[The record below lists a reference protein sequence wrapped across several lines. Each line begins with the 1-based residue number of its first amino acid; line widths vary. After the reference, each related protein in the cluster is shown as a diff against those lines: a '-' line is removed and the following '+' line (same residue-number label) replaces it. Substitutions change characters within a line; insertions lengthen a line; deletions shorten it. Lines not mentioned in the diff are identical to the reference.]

1 MVPNVDTGS
10 DKMARITVKGV
21 SEIRGPL
28 LVVEG
33 VSGIQMGEYLE
44 VKIHDNQIRKGRVLA
59 IEEERVIILLYQGTY
74 EIDKDNIET
83 QFFGRTMQLFVSESM
98 IGRTFNSL
106 GEPLDGLPAVY
117 SDKFLDVNG
126 APINP
131 TSRVYPKNF
140 IETGISAI
148 DLMNTIVRGQKLP
161 IFTGAGLPSNR
172 VIGQIVRHARIA
184 EEDKDE
190 NFAIVFGAMGLTMD
204 DYIYF
209 QRLFKETG
217 TLDKVVMFAN
227 LASDSAAERLLTPR
241 VALTASEYLAFEK
254 DYHVF
259 TILSDITNYCQAL
272 REVSVALETVPARK
286 GFPGYM
292 YSDLASLYERS
303 GIIESSNG
311 SITLLANLTMPN
323 DDITHPIP
331 DLTGYITEGQIIL
344 DRSLHSSGIYP
355 PIDVLGSLSRLMKD
369 GIGEGYTRKDHP
381 SLSDQ
386 LYSAYAIGL
395 DKRKL
400 AEVIGKKELN
410 RIDQV
415 YLEFS
420 EKFEE
425 LFISQGDAQRTMQ
438 ESLEL
443 GWSLLSLLPVSEL
456 TKMSS
461 EAIEKHLFNRVEKD
475 K

>member
-1 MVPNVDTGS
+1 
-10 DKMARITVKGV
+10 
-21 SEIRGPL
+21 
-28 LVVEG
+28 
-33 VSGIQMGEYLE
+33 
-44 VKIHDNQIRKGRVLA
+44 
-59 IEEERVIILLYQGTY
+59 
-74 EIDKDNIET
+74 
-83 QFFGRTMQLFVSESM
+83 
-98 IGRTFNSL
+98 
-106 GEPLDGLPAVY
+106 
-117 SDKFLDVNG
+117 
-126 APINP
+126 
-131 TSRVYPKNF
+131 
-140 IETGISAI
+140 
-148 DLMNTIVRGQKLP
+148 
-161 IFTGAGLPSNR
+161 
-172 VIGQIVRHARIA
+172 
-184 EEDKDE
+184 
-190 NFAIVFGAMGLTMD
+190 
-204 DYIYF
+204 
-209 QRLFKETG
+209 
-217 TLDKVVMFAN
+217 
-227 LASDSAAERLLTPR
+227 ASDSAAERLLTPR
-241 VALTASEYLAFEK
+241 VALTTSEYLAFEK
-254 DYHVF
+254 NYHVF

-303 GIIESSNG
+303 GIIEGSNG

-344 DRSLHSSGIYP
+344 DRSLHSNGIYP

-369 GIGEGYTRKDHP
+369 GIGEGFTRKDHP
-381 SLSDQ
+381 DLSNQ
-386 LYSAYAIGL
+386 LYASYAEGL

-410 RIDQV
+410 RIDQI

-425 LFISQGDAQRTMQ
+425 LFINQGDAPRTMQ

-456 TKMSS
+456 TKLSS
-461 EAIEKHLFNRVEKD
+461 EEIEKHLLNRVEKD